1 MCLPRVHEAV
11 ALTHVQRI
19 VQTQGFAVRPSQ
31 RYPLIGD
38 DILFLAFW

>member
-31 RYPLIGD
+31 RYPLIQLD
-38 DILFLAFW
+38 LTVAFC